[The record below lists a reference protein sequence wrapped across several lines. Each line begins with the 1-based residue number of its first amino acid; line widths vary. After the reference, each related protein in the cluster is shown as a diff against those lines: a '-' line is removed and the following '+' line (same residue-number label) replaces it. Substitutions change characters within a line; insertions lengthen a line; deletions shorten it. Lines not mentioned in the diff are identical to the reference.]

1 MPRYGSAAVASSFT
15 LCEASS
21 SPAVRLPP
29 PPPLRG
35 MVSSLVFASTENS
48 GCEKIEEDQI
58 AVATTAYILHPAYT
72 YLGSKANANE

>member
-1 MPRYGSAAVASSFT
+1 MDLLQLLLPLRYAKLRHLQPYA
-15 LCEASS
+15 C
-21 SPAVRLPP
+21 P